1 MNLIKIMIAITYP
14 ESGKWVSMSSSSMGA
29 RRSSPSLFLFL
40 CCFPYFSMGIIKS
53 RDSRLYVYTYR
64 QPTLCGLYVC
74 LFVHVCTC
82 AYSTNVCGGLGLKS
96 NVFLHCSPL
105 YLLKQVLS
113 LKVELMNL
121 TRPAGQWVLGICLS
135 PPPSTWLQM
144 HISVPA
150 FMSLLG
156 SQFSCHISV
165 ASTLSTKVSGTDF

>member
-1 MNLIKIMIAITYP
+1 MIAITYL
-14 ESGKWVSMSSSSMGA
+14 ESGKWVSMSSSSTGA

-40 CCFPYFSMGIIKS
+40 CCFLHFSIGIIKS
-53 RDSRLYVYTYR
+53 RDLRLCVWC
-64 QPTLCGLYVC
+64 LCGLYMG
-74 LFVHVCTC
+74 LFVHVCAC
-82 AYSTNVCGGLGLKS
+82 AYSTNVCGSLGLKS

-121 TRPAGQWVLGICLS
+121 TRPTGQWVLGICLS

-165 ASTLSTKVSGTDF
+165 ASTLPTKVSGTDF